1 MTAYGRTLAI
11 TGLALV
17 VAVSGCRTAKEDR
30 IRVLE
35 AERAAEKRE
44 KERLQNELAATH
56 SSQLAAQAEVEK
68 QEATLRTLQEQLRL
82 SHSDP
87 ATAGGQTI
95 DVRSRLEA
103 SGVRVEGRGSGA
115 AIILASDVTF
125 KAGQADLSKQAMIT
139 LDRVAIALKSTPG
152 VQRIRVEGHTD
163 SDPIRK
169 SGWSSNA
176 ALSQAR
182 AENVRKYLVRKGL
195 DRSIV
200 TEIGYGAARPVF
212 PNDTAANKASNRR
225 VEIVVDAR

>member
-11 TGLALV
+11 TGLALL
-17 VAVSGCRTAKEDR
+17 VAVSGCRTTKEDR

-82 SHSDP
+82 SHSGP
-87 ATAGGQTI
+87 VTAGQTI

-125 KAGQADLSKQAMIT
+125 KPGHSELSKQAMVT
-139 LDRVAIALKSTPG
+139 LDRVVIALKSIPG

-169 SGWSSNA
+169 SGWSSNE

-182 AENVRKYLVRKGL
+182 AENVRKYLVEKGL
-195 DRSIV
+195 DRSMV
-200 TEIGYGAARPVF
+200 TKIGYGSARPVF

-225 VEIVVDAR
+225 VEIVVDAG

>member
-11 TGLALV
+11 TGLALL

-82 SHSDP
+82 SHPDP
-87 ATAGGQTI
+87 ATAGETI

-169 SGWSSNA
+169 SGWSSNE

-182 AENVRKYLVRKGL
+182 AENVRKYLVKKGL